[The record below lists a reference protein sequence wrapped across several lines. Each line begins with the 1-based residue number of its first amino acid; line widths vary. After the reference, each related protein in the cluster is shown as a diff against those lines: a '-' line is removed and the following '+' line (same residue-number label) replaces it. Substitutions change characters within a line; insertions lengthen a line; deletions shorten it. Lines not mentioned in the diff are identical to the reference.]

1 MKSKKLNNKGF
12 TLMEIIVT
20 LLISSL
26 VMMIAGS
33 LILNSLGYFNKAAT
47 TDADKQS
54 LDLLADFVRDQLL
67 YASDVKVLKS
77 NEERPEGNDWKW
89 LYVKDGRL
97 MLGHVDATDS
107 EAYNDDFYNR
117 RILEISA
124 KGFNENRL
132 DLKFIYYKNNDSE
145 KKEVYKTSTTLELL
159 NMEHNK
165 NANPLQAETKNL
177 TDHIIYYRNGEF
189 ENKESSGGGEEEPDD
204 TDYDGT
210 VGGEIACKNDSN
222 TDTWSKGK
230 NFKKV
235 TFVEFPQGSGSWYRA
250 IVDINNSQ
258 SDPNHND
265 DGAWKSIIYASI
277 PSVWQTF
284 SAYEKGD
291 VVKYPANGGYYYI
304 KIRDYSPT
312 EKGTPYAPTG
322 GPNDNA
328 TWKYIKYED
337 IPRKTCKI
345 EEDTPTDNSSKTVAG
360 EYERCSSKLLE
371 WEGGQWIYPG
381 EYVYYEGQIYRFIYH
396 VELNW
401 GHLQKD
407 PPGSNA
413 NSRNYWK
420 KISEDFDEY
429 SSYFEGDIVKD
440 VDGNYYRVNIAWV
453 STGEHPKDMVAK
465 GQAGWELI
473 DINNDTISAPA
484 CRTTWW

>member
-210 VGGEIACKNDSN
+210 VGGEIARKNELN
-222 TDTWSKGK
+222 TATQLVARKKKKKG
-230 NFKKV
+230 
-235 TFVEFPQGSGSWYRA
+235 TFVEFKGTWYRA
-250 IVDINNSQ
+250 IVDVENDD
-258 SDPNHND
+258 SDPHTND
-265 DGAWKSIIYASI
+265 KGQWKAIMTG
-277 PSVWQTF
+277 WQVT
-284 SAYEKGD
+284 SSYEKGD
-291 VVKYPANGGYYYI
+291 VVEFPINTKFYYRKIIDYNPAHRGQIYNPDHRDVWEPI
-304 KIRDYSPT
+304 K
-312 EKGTPYAPTG
+312 K
-322 GPNDNA
+322 
-328 TWKYIKYED
+328 ED
-337 IPRKTCKI
+337 IQPLKCKI
-345 EEDTPTDNSSKTVAG
+345 IEDTPTDNSSKTVAS
-360 EYERCSSKLLE
+360 EYERCPSNVLE
-371 WEGGQWIYPG
+371 WDSGNKIYPG
-381 EYVYYEGQIYRFIYH
+381 EYVKYNGQLYRCISN
-396 VELNW
+396 EEINW
-401 GHLQKD
+401 GHAHQL
-407 PPGSNA
+407 PPGTI
-413 NSRNYWK
+413 NSQKYWK

-429 SSYFEGDIVKD
+429 STYFKGDIVKD
-440 VDGNYYRVNIAWV
+440 TDGKYYQLLTEN
-453 STGEHPKDMVAK
+453 TTTTHHPSLVPAVWK
-465 GQAGWELI
+465 LI
-473 DINNDTISAPA
+473 DIDDVSITTPS
-484 CRTTWW
+484 CRTSWL